1 MRGDKTVFFEPE
13 IRVKMLAELV
23 YPVISR
29 SAWQTEDKI
38 RALFRHKLRVDKS
51 ITELKDAT
59 ATEREDLCATLNA
72 LYAYYIA
79 LLGVSSADV
88 ENCESAVKEE
98 FKRIEIEVKAAIPS
112 YKSEFAEEVSTSV
125 KWMEARVGMLRAHTM
140 KKSYTHQ
147 SFTEDELA
155 KFVRDLDGIETKLS
169 EEPHSQV
176 KRDLYVE
183 IERVRELLLS
193 L

>member
-13 IRVKMLAELV
+13 IRVKMLEELV
-23 YPVISR
+23 YPVIFR

-59 ATEREDLCATLNA
+59 ATEQEDLCATLNA

-79 LLGVSSADV
+79 LLRVPTADV
-88 ENCESAVKEE
+88 ENCERAVKEE

-112 YKSEFAEEVSTSV
+112 YKNGFAEEVSTSV

-155 KFVRDLDGIETKLS
+155 KFVRDLDRIETKLS

-176 KRDLYVE
+176 KRDIYVE

>member
-1 MRGDKTVFFEPE
+1 MRGYKTVFFEPE

-23 YPVISR
+23 YPVIFR

-51 ITELKDAT
+51 ITELRDAT
-59 ATEREDLCATLNA
+59 DREDLCATLNA
-72 LYAYYIA
+72 LYTYYIA

-112 YKSEFAEEVSTSV
+112 SKNEFAEEVSTSV

-140 KKSYTHQ
+140 KKSYMHQ
-147 SFTEDELA
+147 SFTEGELA
-155 KFVRDLDGIETKLS
+155 KFIRDLDSIETKLS

-183 IERVRELLLS
+183 IERIRELLLS

>member
-1 MRGDKTVFFEPE
+1 MRGYKTVFFEPE

-51 ITELKDAT
+51 ITELRDAT
-59 ATEREDLCATLNA
+59 KREDLCATLNA
-72 LYAYYIA
+72 LYTYYIA
-79 LLGVSSADV
+79 LLGVSSADM

-98 FKRIEIEVKAAIPS
+98 FKRIEIEVKAVIPS
-112 YKSEFAEEVSTSV
+112 SKNEFAEEVSTSV

-140 KKSYTHQ
+140 KKSYMHQ
-147 SFTEDELA
+147 SFTEGELA
-155 KFVRDLDGIETKLS
+155 TFIRNLDSIETKLS

-183 IERVRELLLS
+183 IERIRELLLS

>member
-1 MRGDKTVFFEPE
+1 MREYKTVFFEPE

-23 YPVISR
+23 YPVIFR

-51 ITELKDAT
+51 ITELRDAT
-59 ATEREDLCATLNA
+59 DREDLCATLNA
-72 LYAYYIA
+72 LYTYYIA

-98 FKRIEIEVKAAIPS
+98 FKRIEIEVKAVILS
-112 YKSEFAEEVSTSV
+112 KSKFAEDVSTSV

-140 KKSYTHQ
+140 KKSYMHQ

-155 KFVRDLDGIETKLS
+155 TFVRDLDSIETKLS

-183 IERVRELLLS
+183 IERIRELLLS